1 MAAKLVPFQPNY
13 VTRPGEVLESHLE
26 ARGMTKAEFA
36 NRCGRPLKTIS
47 EIVHGKAAITPET
60 AIQFERVLGV
70 PATLWLALE
79 SRYRLDLAKRAERAS
94 LARFLPWTEQFPVK
108 DLLRHGAFEDPAS
121 ETDLVGKLLAFFGVG
136 TVDGWE
142 ETFGTLRVA
151 YRRSAAFAASPGSM
165 TAWLRLGELAADALT
180 CAPYEKRAFKEALA
194 GCRTLTER
202 PFVDAHPELVERL
215 AAAGVALVLVPELP
229 KTHVSGVSRWLA
241 KDRALIQMS
250 LRHKTGDHAWF
261 TLFHEAAHVLLHS
274 KKGVYIDEPNGERT
288 DEEEEADR
296 FARDLLIP
304 PGTFSSFVHAGE
316 FSETAVRRFAA
327 NVGVAPGIV
336 VGRLQHEGHV
346 PFAALNRLKERLTWA

>member
-70 PATLWLALE
+70 SATLWLALE
-79 SRYRLDLAKRAERAS
+79 STYRLALADRAEQAS
-94 LARFLPWTEQFPVK
+94 LARFLPWTEQFPIK
-108 DLLRHGAFEDPAS
+108 ELQRRGAIEDPAS
-121 ETDLVGKLLAFFGVG
+121 ETDLVRKLLGFFGVG

-165 TAWLRLGELAADALT
+165 TAWLRLGELAANELT

-194 GCRTLTER
+194 DCRALAER
-202 PFVDAHPELVERL
+202 PFVDVHGELIERM
-215 AAAGVALVLVPELP
+215 ARAGVALVLVPELP
-229 KTHVSGVSRWLA
+229 KTHVSGVSRWVT

-288 DEEEEADR
+288 AEEDEADL
-296 FARDLLIP
+296 FARDTLIP
-304 PGTFSSFVHAGE
+304 PTSFSTFVGKGD
-316 FSETAVRRFAA
+316 FSEQAVRRFAA
-327 NVGVAPGIV
+327 KVGVAPGIV
-336 VGRLQHEGHV
+336 VGRLQHEQHV
-346 PFAALNRLKERLTWA
+346 SFAALNGLKERLSWT